1 MTTQQHQG
9 RLLYL
14 MGPSGSGKDS
24 LLHHARELAQENT
37 HKFPL
42 HIAQRHITR
51 QVSASAHDE
60 QHISL
65 SQEEFL
71 QALEAGDFVMHW
83 QSHGLYYGI
92 HKNINTLLNE
102 CSVVIVN
109 GSRAYL
115 AEAQQKYPHLIP
127 VLITVDS
134 SALRARLE
142 ARGRESA
149 EDIEKRIE
157 RAHMDISA
165 LKNMPNVHRIDNS
178 GELCAA
184 CTAFGELLSTMQNAY
199 YKNEG

>member
-1 MTTQQHQG
+1 MTTQQFSG

-24 LLHHARELAQENT
+24 LLHHARGLAQEST
-37 HKFPL
+37 HKRPL

-51 QVSASAHDE
+51 KVSENAKDE
-60 QHISL
+60 QHIPL

-71 QALEAGDFVMHW
+71 QSLKGGDFVMHW

-92 HKNINTLLNE
+92 HKNIDALLNDGA
-102 CSVVIVN
+102 VVIVN

-115 AEAQQKYPHLIP
+115 AEAQQKYPKLIP
-127 VLITVDS
+127 VLITVES

-149 EDIEKRIE
+149 EEIEKRIE

-165 LKNMPNVHRIDNS
+165 LQNMPNLRCIDNS
-178 GELCAA
+178 GELSVACAA
-184 CTAFGELLSTMQNAY
+184 FSELIAEIQNMQ
-199 YKNEG
+199 

>member
-1 MTTQQHQG
+1 MITQHHQG
-9 RLLYL
+9 HLLYL

-24 LLHHARELAQENT
+24 LLFHARELAQENT
-37 HKFPL
+37 HKRPV

-51 QVSASAHDE
+51 KVSENTHDE

-65 SQEEFL
+65 SQEDFL

-92 HKNINTLLNE
+92 HKNIDALLNE
-102 CSVVIVN
+102 GSVVIVN

-115 AEAQQKYPHLIP
+115 SDAQQKYPELIP
-127 VLITVDS
+127 VLITVES

-165 LKNMPNVHRIDNS
+165 LQNMPHLRCIDNS
-178 GELCAA
+178 GELSEACA
-184 CTAFGELLSTMQNAY
+184 AFGELLSTMQNA
-199 YKNEG
+199 